1 MMGLFCGSKAS
12 NNEAYKKII
21 RQRMRIMLLLFI
33 LGSITLAVSLLA
45 KNLWLVKID
54 DRMLGVY
61 TGAGAGLSI
70 VAIVIWIRNKLILSD
85 ENKIKNDRLSNTDE
99 RLQEISRKAFRA
111 ATAILLISLYAAGLI
126 GGLFYP
132 ILVKVLFILISIF
145 LFVYVLSYKIY
156 ERGM

>member
-45 KNLWLVKID
+45 KNLWSVKVD
-54 DRMLGVY
+54 DSMLGVY
-61 TGAGAGLSI
+61 TGAGAGLSAA
-70 VAIVIWIRNKLILSD
+70 AIVIWIKNKRILTD
-85 ENKIKNDRLSNTDE
+85 EGKIKIDRLSNTDE
-99 RLQEISRKAFRA
+99 RLQEINRKALRT
-111 ATAILLISLYAAGLI
+111 ATIILLIGLYAIGLI

-132 ILVKVLFILISIF
+132 ILVKVLFFLISIF
-145 LFVYVLSYKIY
+145 LFAYLVTYKIY

>member
-45 KNLWLVKID
+45 KNLWSVKVD
-54 DRMLGVY
+54 DSMLGVY
-61 TGAGAGLSI
+61 TGAGAGLSAA
-70 VAIVIWIRNKLILSD
+70 AIVIWIKNKRILTD
-85 ENKIKNDRLSNTDE
+85 EEKIKKDRLSNTDE
-99 RLQEISRKAFRA
+99 RLQEINRKALRT
-111 ATAILLISLYAAGLI
+111 ATIILLIGLYAIGLI

-132 ILVKVLFILISIF
+132 ILVKVLFFLISIF
-145 LFVYVLSYKIY
+145 LFAYLVTYKIY

>member
-1 MMGLFCGSKAS
+1 MMGLFCGSKAN
-12 NNEAYKKII
+12 NNEEYKRVI
-21 RQRMRIMLLLFI
+21 RLRMNIMLLLFV
-33 LGSITLAVSLLA
+33 LGVTTLAVSILA
-45 KNLWLVKID
+45 KSVWMVKID

-111 ATAILLISLYAAGLI
+111 ATAILLISLYATGLI

-132 ILVKVLFILISIF
+132 ILVKVLLVLISIF
-145 LFVYVLSYKIY
+145 LFVYVLAYKIY